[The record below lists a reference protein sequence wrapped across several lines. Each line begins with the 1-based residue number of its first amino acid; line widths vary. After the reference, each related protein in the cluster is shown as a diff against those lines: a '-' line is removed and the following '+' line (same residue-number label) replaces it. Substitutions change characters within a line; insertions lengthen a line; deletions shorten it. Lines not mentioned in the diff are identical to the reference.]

1 MDKLAKEIAIE
12 KEYITETLSTLRKA
26 LDRPEKS
33 DIELTAI
40 GACLHHCYNG
50 IENIL
55 KRVLKF
61 QKITIHDSPSS
72 HKDLLD
78 IALQQGLISDEVSE
92 NLDSYRGFRHF
103 FVHGYGAMLRI
114 YRVDAALNRCTQ
126 RISWWRVL
134 MVIPPVCM
142 HQAVAEEGF

>member
-1 MDKLAKEIAIE
+1 MDKLAEEIAIE
-12 KEYITETLSTLRKA
+12 REYITQTLSTLRKA
-26 LDRPEKS
+26 LERPEKS

-61 QKITIHDSPSS
+61 QKILIPDSPSS

-103 FVHGYGAMLRI
+103 FVHGYGAMLREE
-114 YRVDAALNRCTQ
+114 DLEPLALKLPDVWSQ
-126 RISWWRVL
+126 FYSEI
-134 MVIPPVCM
+134 
-142 HQAVAEEGF
+142 EEYIRRMTR